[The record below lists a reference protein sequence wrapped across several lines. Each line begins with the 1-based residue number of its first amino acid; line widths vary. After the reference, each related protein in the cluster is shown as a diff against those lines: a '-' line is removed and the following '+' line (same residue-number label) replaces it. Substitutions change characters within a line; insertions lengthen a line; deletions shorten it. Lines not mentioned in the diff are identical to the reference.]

1 MKKWKNI
8 FLDLLSFL
16 LFISNY
22 SSLILFTEKIAC
34 TPTSS
39 DSDPCTYRFCKA
51 NSDVCK
57 LRIDFDTM
65 VLTAP
70 TTISSTGYFQY

>member
-1 MKKWKNI
+1 MEKYFFGFAFFSSFHKQ
-8 FLDLLSFL
+8 LLS
-16 LFISNY
+16 N
-22 SSLILFTEKIAC
+22 TEKIAC

-70 TTISSTGYFQY
+70 TTISSTGYHGYYMQV

>member
-1 MKKWKNI
+1 MV
-8 FLDLLSFL
+8 
-16 LFISNY
+16 SN
-22 SSLILFTEKIAC
+22 SEKIAC

-70 TTISSTGYFQY
+70 TTISSTGYYRYYVSVNIFSIILNIFSCCY